1 MMKIISRTNWALR
14 MALGSAGW
22 LSQGHEENKE
32 FYFEA
37 TLYNEHCLCFLGLW
51 VFGAACRGAGGRDG
65 QGALWFPRNPL
76 CLPAI

>member
-1 MMKIISRTNWALR
+1 MMKIISRTNWVLR

-37 TLYNEHCLCFLGLW
+37 TLYNEHCL
-51 VFGAACRGAGGRDG
+51 
-65 QGALWFPRNPL
+65 
-76 CLPAI
+76 